1 MSNPTPLSWMGKTI
15 EQEHI
20 LRFIDREN
28 PFGEILCIRSAGAR
42 ALVVTDCSCTD
53 HLLVCDA
60 ETGEVR
66 ERIEEESA

>member
-1 MSNPTPLSWMGKTI
+1 MRSPTPLKWMGKTI

-28 PFGEILCIRSAGAR
+28 PFGEILRISSAGAR
-42 ALVVTDCSCTD
+42 ALWVTDSGCTD

-60 ETGEVR
+60 NGNVR
-66 ERIEEESA
+66 EKVEEESA